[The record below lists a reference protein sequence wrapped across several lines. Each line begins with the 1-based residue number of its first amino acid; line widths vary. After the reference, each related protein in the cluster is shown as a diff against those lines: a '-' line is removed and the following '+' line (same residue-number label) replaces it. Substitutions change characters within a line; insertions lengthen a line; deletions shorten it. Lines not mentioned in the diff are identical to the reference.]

1 MSVQGESAAAG
12 TWRGL
17 FPWIADL
24 PERHRDGLRALAGPS
39 LRFDDS
45 PRETA
50 GRRPYLDD
58 VFDALGLLM
67 ITDVTLRQQ
76 PLVVLVPSLRHVE
89 SPLAFLSGQDSL
101 AGTTLSAVAGSSGFR
116 EMSPAQLEQFIELPR
131 GAAVDLM
138 AALLRV
144 SAFGSSVG
152 VSRIDLAA
160 MIVEWFTE
168 LSDSSKHLLRVMQSE
183 GTLHWLGSPAVK
195 ERAARARM
203 ADTCDEIM
211 TYFDSAS
218 DGSLRFVVSAF
229 DESIKC
235 PVRKETLLARHAWLG
250 SDLSGDGFTVLSLLG
265 GMRRA
270 WQNENGWFSQQNL
283 AWLKQETRN
292 ILDLERG
299 EVMSLGTADRLLRAS
314 QIYLDAE
321 DLEAW
326 LDYCNILDEIS
337 GVVSWAEEPKATHQ
351 VRKPQGSALLPGS
364 VSEDLRA
371 TDDLPPEPQEP
382 AVRPASPRLDLDEV
396 SQGDGL
402 LQSAIGMNS
411 LIRSWARSQG
421 YEIGERGR
429 ISSPI
434 RAAFE
439 AASRSPEGITVPAGT
454 TFDLPARRRV
464 EEVQEESV
472 VGILS
477 ALSKLAQE
485 SFPEETLGSLLMRSS
500 ELDERFV
507 ALIDKLL
514 RAKVDPASVGGW
526 VSQVE
531 APEEPYPDKSS
542 GYVSLR
548 DRAFAA
554 LREMQC
560 PLSIQRLADLM
571 GGKVNINS
579 LRVQMASDRRF
590 VRSDIDAWSLADWG
604 LRPYRSIKDLISE
617 ELDLAGG
624 EIPTEDL
631 VALLTTQFSIKEIT
645 LRQMASRPP
654 FTSRHG
660 TVRRLTDLEGKNSV
674 PVKDDAEQRS
684 ESFAVDLVRDMGLDF

>member
-1 MSVQGESAAAG
+1 M
-12 TWRGL
+12 
-17 FPWIADL
+17 
-24 PERHRDGLRALAGPS
+24 
-39 LRFDDS
+39 
-45 PRETA
+45 
-50 GRRPYLDD
+50 
-58 VFDALGLLM
+58 FDALGLLM

-76 PLVVLVPSLRHVE
+76 PLVVLVPSLRDVE
-89 SPLAFLSGQDSL
+89 SPSAFLSGRDSL
-101 AGTTLSAVAGSSGFR
+101 TGTTLSAVAGSSGFK

-138 AALLRV
+138 AALLRA
-144 SAFGSSVG
+144 SAFGSRG

-160 MIVEWFTE
+160 VIVEWFTE

-183 GTLHWLGSPAVK
+183 GTLHWLGAPAVK
-195 ERAARARM
+195 DSVAPAQIAG
-203 ADTCDEIM
+203 ACDKILEN
-211 TYFDSAS
+211 FDSAS
-218 DGSLRFVVSAF
+218 HGSLRYVVSAF
-229 DESIKC
+229 EESIRY
-235 PVRKETLLARHAWLG
+235 PVRKETLLTRHAWLG
-250 SDLSGDGFTVLSLLG
+250 SDLSGDGFTILSLLA
-265 GMRRA
+265 GMRKE
-270 WQNENGWFSQQNL
+270 WQGEDGWFSQQTL
-283 AWLKQETRN
+283 SWVKQETRN

-299 EVMSLGTADRLLRAS
+299 EVMSLDTADRLLRAS

-337 GVVSWAEEPKATHQ
+337 GLVSWGEESKATRQVGEPK
-351 VRKPQGSALLPGS
+351 GSMPMPESASGDS
-364 VSEDLRA
+364 RA
-371 TDDLPPEPQEP
+371 TEDLPPEPQEP
-382 AVRPASPRLDLDEV
+382 AVRSDSPRSNLDEA
-396 SQGDGL
+396 SQGARL
-402 LQSAIGMNS
+402 LQSTSGMNS

-429 ISSPI
+429 IPSPI

-439 AASRSPEGITVPAGT
+439 AASRSPEGITVPAGI
-454 TFDLPARRRV
+454 TFDLPPRRRV
-464 EEVQEESV
+464 EVVQEEAV
-472 VGILS
+472 VDILS

-485 SFPEETLGSLLMRSS
+485 SFPEEMLGSLLGRSS
-500 ELDERFV
+500 DLDDRFV

-514 RAKVDPASVGGW
+514 SARVDPASVGGW

-531 APEEPYPDKSS
+531 APGELYPDKIS

-548 DRAFAA
+548 DRAFVT

-560 PLSIQRLADLM
+560 PLSIQRLADCM
-571 GGKVNINS
+571 DGKVNINS
-579 LRVQMASDRRF
+579 LRVQIASDRRF

-604 LRPYRSIKDLISE
+604 LRPYRSVKDLISE

-624 EIPTEDL
+624 EIPTEEL

-654 FTSRHG
+654 FTSRNG
-660 TVRRLTDLEGKNSV
+660 TVRRLADLEGQNSV
-674 PVKDDAEQRS
+674 TVKDDAERPS